1 MKIDKDAIAHLAD
14 CSIAQLTKVYDSI
27 LKVSNISYTSCV
39 SIYICLYI
47 LNVIYHVVL
56 GLENR
61 RFKQ

>member
-39 SIYICLYI
+39 SIH
-47 LNVIYHVVL
+47 IYV
-56 GLENR
+56 NI
-61 RFKQ
+61 F